1 MTMPVSFIVTADD
14 AVIAEQ
20 PVLLNSV
27 LLLVSSTGGDVTLY
41 EGQDA
46 TSGRKIA
53 TLKGTANVT
62 LPVVFAHAPFLARGL
77 YVDVGSNVTEVTV
90 FFTLLPMGAVEP
102 EA

>member
-1 MTMPVSFIVTADD
+1 MTMPVSFLVFTADGGATPGPCLLN
-14 AVIAEQ
+14 AV
-20 PVLLNSV
+20 VLLA
-27 LLLVSSTGGDVTLY
+27 SSAGGDVTLY

-53 TLKGTANVT
+53 TLKGAANVS

-90 FFTLLPMGAVEP
+90 FFTLLPIGTIEP
-102 EA
+102 PE